1 MENLSKLG
9 LIFIVIGLILAIF
22 TVFTTLILVIM
33 GFLLLVA
40 GSKTQ
45 KITNVPYPM
54 FMACPAC
61 GKQKEVGK
69 ACPICQSQTVY

>member
-1 MENLSKLG
+1 MENLTKLG
-9 LIFIVIGLILAIF
+9 LIFIIIGLVLALF

-33 GFLLLVA
+33 GFLLLVM

-54 FMACPAC
+54 FMACPDC
-61 GKQKEVGK
+61 GKLKEVGK
-69 ACPICQSQTVY
+69 ACPTCEPQRTY

>member
-1 MENLSKLG
+1 MENLTKLG

-33 GFLLLVA
+33 GFLLLVM

-54 FMACPAC
+54 FMACPTC
-61 GKQKEVGK
+61 GKQKEVGRS
-69 ACPICQSQTVY
+69 CPNCQSQPGY

>member
-9 LIFIVIGLILAIF
+9 LIFIVMGLILAIF

-54 FMACPAC
+54 FMACPTC
-61 GKQKEVGK
+61 GKQKEVGR
-69 ACPICQSQTVY
+69 ACPNCQPQTAY